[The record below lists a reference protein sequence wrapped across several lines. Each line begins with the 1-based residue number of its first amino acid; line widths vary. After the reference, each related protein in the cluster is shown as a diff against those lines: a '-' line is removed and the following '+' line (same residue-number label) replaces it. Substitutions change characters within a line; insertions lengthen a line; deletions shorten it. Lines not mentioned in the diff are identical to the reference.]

1 MKIFSS
7 TSLGKTAQIMV
18 VCMLLSI
25 SSAHAATQM
34 PSFSLPNAVNGTT
47 VNSTEYNGKT
57 LLITFFATW
66 CPPCMQEV
74 PALMDLQKQFSK
86 ADFSVVGLSVDEG
99 GPAIVAKLVEK
110 RSINYPVL
118 MADDITARNFG
129 GVVGIPTSFLVN
141 KEGHVVKKYPGYV
154 PHAILEKDIKSLMN

>member
-1 MKIFSS
+1 MKISTN
-7 TSLGKTAQIMV
+7 TSLGRSARIMV
-18 VCMLLSI
+18 VCLFLSI

-34 PSFSLPNAVNGTT
+34 PSFRLPDAVSGNT
-47 VNSTEYNGKT
+47 VDSADYNGKT

-74 PALMDLQKQFSK
+74 PALMDLQQQFSK

-118 MADDITARNFG
+118 MADDTTARNFG

-141 KEGHVVKKYPGYV
+141 KKGNVVKKYPGYV
-154 PHAILEKDIKSLMN
+154 PHALLEQDIKKIMN